1 LVHGGFGSWA
11 NAVPAKTIAKMIAK
25 VSLFKVFMGV
35 LLNFEVDFANL
46 CAGKRI
52 AGLFNGA
59 LNTSPKSLR
68 QGFYHRRRKVGLT

>member
-1 LVHGGFGSWA
+1 
-11 NAVPAKTIAKMIAK
+11 
-25 VSLFKVFMGV
+25 MGV
-35 LLNFEVDFANL
+35 LLNFEFDFANV
-46 CAGKRI
+46 AQASAI